1 MGLFA
6 NIRPTTVT
14 NGTSHLSPI
23 KEERVA
29 GTDFI
34 LVRELTGGIYFG
46 EPKHWNDE
54 SALDSLTYS
63 RDEIERIARVG
74 FDLAQK
80 RHKNLLL

>member
-29 GTDFI
+29 KTDFI

-46 EPKHWNDE
+46 EPKQLSEND
-54 SALDSLTYS
+54 ALDSLTYT

-74 FDLAQK
+74 FELAQK
-80 RHKNLLL
+80 RHKS